1 MSVTLEKIDLLRDR
15 TGATYKEARQALEGT
30 GGDVVEALVLLE
42 EDNKSWMEEGPHVEF
57 MAKVKNFLKKST
69 DTRITVK
76 SHEKT
81 VVEIP
86 APLGLAGAVFLP
98 KAAALGTLL
107 LLFTKYS
114 LQLEKKQPENCDNQN
129 QEQA

>member
-1 MSVTLEKIDLLRDR
+1 MSVTLEKIDLLRER
-15 TGATYKEARQALEGT
+15 TGASYKEARQALEGT
-30 GGDVVEALVLLE
+30 KGDVVEALVLLE
-42 EDNKSWMEEGPHVEF
+42 EDNKSWMEEGPHMEF
-57 MAKVKNFLKKST
+57 MAKAKDFVRKSI

-76 SHEKT
+76 SQEKT

-86 APLGLAGAVFLP
+86 APLGVAGAVFLP

-114 LQLEKKQPENCDNQN
+114 LQLEKRQQENGDSENQG
-129 QEQA
+129 